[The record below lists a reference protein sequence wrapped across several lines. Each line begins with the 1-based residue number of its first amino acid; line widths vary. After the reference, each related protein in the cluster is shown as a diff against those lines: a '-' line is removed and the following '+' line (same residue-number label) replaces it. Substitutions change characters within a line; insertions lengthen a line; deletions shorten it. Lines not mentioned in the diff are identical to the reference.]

1 MQDTIEIKQQMKEA
15 LQEYFNED
23 KSGLFR
29 ETILEVI
36 EDIALGKAM
45 EKADIGDFVEEEK
58 ILEMLDLDK

>member
-15 LQEYFNED
+15 LHEYFNED

-45 EKADIGDFVEEEK
+45 EKADIGDFVEEEM
-58 ILEMLDLDK
+58 ILEMLNLDK